1 MRCPALS
8 SSPARIC
15 FVLTL
20 VVLVPWLGAC
30 ANLAE
35 LARSV
40 PRPSASVEGAR
51 IESFSLDSLTLAVDL
66 KIDNPLSVDVPL
78 IDADLRLASA
88 GAEFLSG
95 NFPLQ
100 GLVPAR
106 GSRQVTVPVRV
117 DLVQTLR
124 TLGNVRLGQVV
135 PYRAELDLSIDVPV
149 TGVIALPLAH
159 EGGLPIPAPPQ
170 VSLDGFRFSE
180 LSLQKVTGT
189 VAVRMTNP
197 NEFAMGLEALDLG
210 LSIAGRPVSDLRAN
224 AGPQM
229 EAGGAGL
236 IELPIALDPLALGTA
251 VFDVLRGN
259 EANYGL
265 KGNLSVGT
273 PFGALRLPLDTS
285 GSAPILRTR

>member
-1 MRCPALS
+1 MRCPAS
-8 SSPARIC
+8 SSPPARIC
-15 FVLTL
+15 FVLLLVTL
-20 VVLVPWLGAC
+20 GPWLGAC

-51 IESFSLDSLTLAVDL
+51 VEGFSLDSLTLAVDL

-106 GSRQVTVPVRV
+106 GSRRVTVPVRV

-124 TLGNVRLGQVV
+124 TLASVRPGQVV

-159 EGGLPIPAPPQ
+159 EGGLPIPAPPR

-180 LSLQKVTGT
+180 LSLQNVAGT

-197 NEFAMGLEALDLG
+197 NEFAMGLDALDLG

-229 EAGGAGL
+229 EAGGSGL
-236 IELPIALDPLALGTA
+236 LELPIALDPLALGTA

-273 PFGALRLPLDTS
+273 PFGALRVPLDTS
-285 GSAPILRTR
+285 GRAPISRTR